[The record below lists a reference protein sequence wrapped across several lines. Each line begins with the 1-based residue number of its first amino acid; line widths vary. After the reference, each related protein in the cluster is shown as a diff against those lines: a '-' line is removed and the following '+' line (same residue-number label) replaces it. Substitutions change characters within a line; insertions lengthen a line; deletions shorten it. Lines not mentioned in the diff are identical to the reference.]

1 MRRPDRLAR
10 RAQARALAGVAAIAW
25 LVAACGGAAP
35 SAAILATPRPTPT
48 PSPTPRPHLTEPAT
62 ADAVYLALLEDDLR
76 VVSNTAV
83 AGGAG
88 KDPIKRIEATYLG
101 WPLSISEY
109 GSATSL
115 AKDRGWKSG
124 AKPVRDDRPIT
135 FMGLNIIV
143 EFGPSTVLGPEQPD
157 DAQLAGA
164 VALRASLEGLLSPL
178 KARTIVAV
186 PGPSPIPGPSA
197 RPGASTEVT
206 ATP

>member
-1 MRRPDRLAR
+1 MRRPDRFAR
-10 RAQARALAGVAAIAW
+10 GAQARALIAAAVIAC
-25 LVAACGGAAP
+25 LAAACGGAAP
-35 SAAILATPRPTPT
+35 SAPVIATPRPTPV
-48 PSPTPRPHLTEPAT
+48 PSPTPRPHLTEPTT
-62 ADAVYLALLEDDLR
+62 ADAVYLALLEDDLK
-76 VVSNTAV
+76 VVSNTAI
-83 AGGAG
+83 AGGEG

-135 FMGLNIIV
+135 FIGLNIII
-143 EFGPSTVLGPEQPD
+143 EFGPSTVLGPKQPD
-157 DAQLAGA
+157 EDQLAGA

-178 KARTIVAV
+178 KSRTIVAV